1 MCVDVLESQ
10 TYFKCYEIE
19 RIISPEKKVLKRFI
33 FVPQCL
39 RYDIKL
45 ETNNIHLMKIS
56 YLTYSLGEKKITKHF
71 ILPPY
76 LVNAYLLRY
85 LQPASYQ
92 TP

>member
-1 MCVDVLESQ
+1 
-10 TYFKCYEIE
+10 
-19 RIISPEKKVLKRFI
+19 
-33 FVPQCL
+33 
-39 RYDIKL
+39 
-45 ETNNIHLMKIS
+45 MKIS